1 VDKVLHCDCGFEARA
16 ADEEEL
22 VTEVQRHAR
31 EAHGMALSHDEA
43 LLLAFQAELGQHGTV
58 ADSPRSAT
66 PDPSNNTTSNSLGA
80 GALAARDGDE
90 LDAIRSAGVLERA
103 AVMRAVESA
112 PQRTVTTA
120 PS

>member
-22 VTEVQRHAR
+22 VAEVQRHAR

-58 ADSPRSAT
+58 ADSPRSAI
-66 PDPSNNTTSNSLGA
+66 PDPSSKHDVQQL
-80 GALAARDGDE
+80 R
-90 LDAIRSAGVLERA
+90 RRK
-103 AVMRAVESA
+103 R
-112 PQRTVTTA
+112 
-120 PS
+120 

>member
-1 VDKVLHCDCGFEARA
+1 
-16 ADEEEL
+16 
-22 VTEVQRHAR
+22 
-31 EAHGMALSHDEA
+31 MALSHDEA

-90 LDAIRSAGVLERA
+90 LDAIRSAGALERA
-103 AVMRAVESA
+103 AVMSAVESA